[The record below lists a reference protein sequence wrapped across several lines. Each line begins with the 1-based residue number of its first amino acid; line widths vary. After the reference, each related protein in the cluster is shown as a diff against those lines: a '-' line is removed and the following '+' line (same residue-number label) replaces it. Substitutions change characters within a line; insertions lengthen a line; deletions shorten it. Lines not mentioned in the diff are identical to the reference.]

1 MVLLVQLQEGNHFQG
16 KAADNAMINGGTGNS
31 FSVWNLTCGQLCVL
45 PLAKKKK
52 IKGMISPLEKS
63 GSFSS
68 KVSG

>member
-52 IKGMISPLEKS
+52 NRLKE
-63 GSFSS
+63 
-68 KVSG
+68 